1 MAKIKPELDA
11 ITGENDPRVTEM
23 PSVRDASDTA
33 TVAKWMAGI
42 DTRFANMQGI
52 LEQLQHLPEIL
63 EQAQH
68 TVDLRVAAMVAKEQ
82 LGIMVDAATA
92 GVMKGTGKELARWRG
107 ELNNRM
113 SEQRKELAIS
123 NNKQRRFVIII
134 GVIVVVACI
143 IIKLLL

>member
-23 PSVRDASDTA
+23 PSVRDTSDTA

-82 LGIMVDAATA
+82 LEIMVDAATA
-92 GVMKGTGKELARWRG
+92 GVMKGAEEELARWRG
-107 ELNNRM
+107 
-113 SEQRKELAIS
+113 ELAIS